1 MTVDK
6 NSLYYIDEPTC
17 ISFSGGR
24 TSAFM
29 LYKVLEAHDGDLPE
43 FAKITF
49 ANTGK
54 EMPQTLDFVRDCGE
68 KWGVDITWLE
78 RFTTKLPEGEKK
90 KYSYETKVVDY
101 ESASRNG
108 EPFAQLI
115 QAYGYA
121 PNPVARFCTS
131 QLKIKAISDYL
142 VNVCGFEKPF
152 VGFIGIRADEQRR
165 AAKMNGTIESGEERY
180 LPLWL
185 DGVTAKDVGKFWSNN
200 DFDLNLPN
208 NNGVTDWGNCDLCFL
223 KGQGKRQSII
233 RERPDLADWWIEQE
247 NTDGKG
253 KGYPSYFRKD
263 SISYKDMKKIAL
275 QQSGLFDDIF
285 DDTTLG
291 DKSMS
296 CFCGD

>member
-1 MTVDK
+1 
-6 NSLYYIDEPTC
+6 
-17 ISFSGGR
+17 
-24 TSAFM
+24 M
-29 LYKVLEAHDGDLPE
+29 LYKVLEAHDGELPE
-43 FAKITF
+43 FAKVTF

-68 KWGVDITWLE
+68 KWGVDIAWLE

-90 KYSYETKVVDY
+90 KYAYETKVVDY
-101 ESASRNG
+101 DSASRNG